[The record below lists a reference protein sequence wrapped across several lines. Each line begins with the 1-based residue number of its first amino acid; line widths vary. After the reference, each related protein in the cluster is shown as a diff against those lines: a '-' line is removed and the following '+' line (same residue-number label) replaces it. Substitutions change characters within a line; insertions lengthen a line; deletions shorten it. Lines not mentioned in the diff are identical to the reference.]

1 LASLGHPCK
10 VQRLSRLGSVTARHS
25 SSGRQ
30 LKLCGVEQRAQPIFG
45 RATITLEEARHRS
58 CPERLLRC
66 PATFSSSLML
76 SVAVSKLR
84 CTELF
89 FVESRV
95 KVDGRYYGEVL
106 LKKQMLPVMR
116 RIAGE

>member
-1 LASLGHPCK
+1 
-10 VQRLSRLGSVTARHS
+10 
-25 SSGRQ
+25 
-30 LKLCGVEQRAQPIFG
+30 
-45 RATITLEEARHRS
+45 
-58 CPERLLRC
+58 
-66 PATFSSSLML
+66 ML